1 MNIETII
8 QLAKKQELCDEWHQ
22 DMLQNPTLENLCEM
36 FFKGDDWA
44 MDNNFPTPEMLRA
57 FPETAQYGL
66 FVDTSYQGN
75 APQRI
80 AFFGD
85 SDAVLDSDGYQV
97 SEIYL
102 RQNSKLK
109 ITAKGVSKIFITVLD
124 NAVIEAET
132 MQNARIVI
140 FDKRKEGADDLKG
153 NIKVV
158 KNQ

>member
-8 QLAKKQELCDEWHQ
+8 EQAKKQGICVEWHK
-22 DMLQNPTLENLCEM
+22 DMQQNPTLENLCEM

-57 FPETAQYGL
+57 FPETVHHGL
-66 FVDTSYQGN
+66 FVDASYQGS

-80 AFFGD
+80 AFFGG

-102 RQNSKLK
+102 RQNSRLK
-109 ITAKGVSKIFITVLD
+109 ITAKGMSKIFITALD
-124 NAVIEAET
+124 NAVIEAKA

-140 FDKRKEGADDLKG
+140 FDKRKTNNDALEG
-153 NIKVV
+153 NIKVIR
-158 KNQ
+158 N

>member
-8 QLAKKQELCDEWHQ
+8 EQAKKQGICVEWHK
-22 DMLQNPTLENLCEM
+22 DMQQNPTLETLCEM

-85 SDAVLDSDGYQV
+85 SDTVLDSDGYQV

-102 RQNSKLK
+102 RQNSRLK
-109 ITAKGVSKIFITVLD
+109 ITAKGMSKIFITALD
-124 NAVIEAET
+124 NTVIEAEA

-140 FDKRKEGADDLKG
+140 FDKRKTNNDVLEG
-153 NIKVV
+153 NIKVIR
-158 KNQ
+158 N

>member
-8 QLAKKQELCDEWHQ
+8 EQAKKQGICVEWHK
-22 DMLQNPTLENLCEM
+22 DMQQNPTLETLCEM

-57 FPETAQYGL
+57 FPETVYHGL
-66 FVDTSYQGN
+66 FVDASYQGS

-85 SDAVLDSDGYQV
+85 SDAVLDSDEYQV

-102 RQNSKLK
+102 RQNSRLK
-109 ITAKGVSKIFITVLD
+109 ITAKGMSKIFITALD
-124 NAVIEAET
+124 NTVIEAEA

-140 FDKRKEGADDLKG
+140 FDKRKTNNDVLEG
-153 NIKVV
+153 NIKVIR
-158 KNQ
+158 N